1 MVKTVIENLSSQHS
15 VVCNL
20 ASVLIVPEDQW
31 PGQAS
36 ELSQTVLLHSSSCWF
51 QRGSSPT
58 FDSTACLEV
67 NAQARLGEGRDSL
80 VS

>member
-1 MVKTVIENLSSQHS
+1 MKTVIENLSSQHS

-20 ASVLIVPEDQW
+20 ASVLIVPEGQW

-36 ELSQTVLLHSSSCWF
+36 ELSQTVLHSSSCWF

-67 NAQARLGEGRDSL
+67 NTQARLGEGRDSL